1 MGAKASAKGVDRR
14 LLAMWGAT
22 LVTVLEILAIVR
34 GIDGAVLSL
43 AFTIIGGLCGY
54 SIWGKRR

>member
-1 MGAKASAKGVDRR
+1 MDRK

-22 LVTVLEILAIVR
+22 LVAVLEILAIVR

-43 AFTIIGGLCGY
+43 AFTVIGGLCGY
-54 SIWGKRR
+54 SIRGKKR

>member
-1 MGAKASAKGVDRR
+1 
-14 LLAMWGAT
+14 MWGAT